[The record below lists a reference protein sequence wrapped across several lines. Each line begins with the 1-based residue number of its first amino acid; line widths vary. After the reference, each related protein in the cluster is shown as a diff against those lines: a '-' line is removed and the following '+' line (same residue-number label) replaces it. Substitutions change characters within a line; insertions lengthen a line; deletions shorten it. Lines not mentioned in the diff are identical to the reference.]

1 MLKTITFLLIGFEK
15 DDTVKTKEDG
25 TQEGNS
31 LWSNSGLGHT
41 VFCSMDHIVP
51 VLSSPAAWVTEF
63 PGAWV
68 TELWSWSL
76 ALGHTERSHMAGAG
90 RHSSL
95 SKPEICRQ
103 AEREGPGRGQCDRN
117 KWGLQDGCKPWSN
130 FPISLQASLSEV
142 LHTLKHYWALLG
154 RYCQYIVNSSPLI
167 YRFKIAADSTS
178 FTFKPLEMNL
188 HCLLTKSALLQCF
201 SYFNVRVN

>member
-68 TELWSWSL
+68 TELWSWSPWGIL
-76 ALGHTERSHMAGAG
+76 RGVTMAVAG

-95 SKPEICRQ
+95 SNPEPVDRQ
-103 AEREGPGRGQCDRN
+103 REGPGRERRSRN
-117 KWGLQDGCKPWSN
+117 MTITSEDYRIDA
-130 FPISLQASLSEV
+130 ISQ
-142 LHTLKHYWALLG
+142 
-154 RYCQYIVNSSPLI
+154 
-167 YRFKIAADSTS
+167 
-178 FTFKPLEMNL
+178 
-188 HCLLTKSALLQCF
+188 
-201 SYFNVRVN
+201 